1 MNHLKEILQLSV
13 DERIHMVETIW
24 DSIEKDAISD
34 LTESQK
40 QLINER
46 LEAYENNPTLGSPWS
61 EVKNRIQNKL
71 ENTL

>member
-1 MNHLKEILQLSV
+1 MDHLKEILQLSI

-24 DSIEKDAISD
+24 DSIEKDAMND

-46 LEAYENNPTLGSPWS
+46 LEAHEKNPTLGSPWS
-61 EVKNRIQNKL
+61 EVKNRIQSKL
-71 ENTL
+71 